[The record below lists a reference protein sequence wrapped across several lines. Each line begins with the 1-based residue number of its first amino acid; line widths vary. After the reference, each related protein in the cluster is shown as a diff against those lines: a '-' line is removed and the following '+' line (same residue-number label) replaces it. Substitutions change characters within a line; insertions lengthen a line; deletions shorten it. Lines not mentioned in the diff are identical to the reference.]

1 MASRGFVGEAP
12 AVGTTSPIKARVGTY
27 PSDNHSV
34 DDEIDDETIEVPRRP
49 MVRPVLSPLGD
60 LEDTAVPHAEELPRA
75 YSVSSPRVESPPVP
89 PPPALVE
96 PTPQSWRDEPSG
108 IVLTGEQR
116 TEDVST
122 KPYTRGEYDE
132 ATFNPQMFYRF
143 RIGRTVVWLDAVSYV
158 GRRPSSPR
166 IIYGQMPRL
175 VRVPSP
181 KQEVSST
188 HLELRQLG
196 ASVVL
201 TDMRSTNGS
210 IVFPPGG
217 EPRKLRQGESVV
229 ATPGSLVD
237 IGDGNVIEIL
247 SLQSKPP
254 ADGSAVRA
262 TAEGQ

>member
-1 MASRGFVGEAP
+1 M
-12 AVGTTSPIKARVGTY
+12 
-27 PSDNHSV
+27 
-34 DDEIDDETIEVPRRP
+34 DDEFDETITVPRRP
-49 MVRPVLSPLGD
+49 MVRPVVSPLGD
-60 LEDTAVPHAEELPRA
+60 LEDTDVPRREV
-75 YSVSSPRVESPPVP
+75 SVTSPPP
-89 PPPALVE
+89 LVE
-96 PTPQSWRDEPSG
+96 PVSRPRPDEPSG
-108 IVLTGEQR
+108 VELTAQADAPS
-116 TEDVST
+116 EDVST
-122 KPYTRGEYDE
+122 KPFTRSEID
-132 ATFNPQMFYRF
+132 ATASTAQQFYRF

-188 HLELRQLG
+188 HVEVRQLG

-210 IVFPPGG
+210 IVFPPTG

-229 ATPGSLVD
+229 ATPGTLVD

-247 SLQSKPP
+247 PQETRPNPDTIAPSS
-254 ADGSAVRA
+254 
-262 TAEGQ
+262 TEGQQ

>member
-1 MASRGFVGEAP
+1 
-12 AVGTTSPIKARVGTY
+12 
-27 PSDNHSV
+27 V
-34 DDEIDDETIEVPRRP
+34 DDEIDDNTITVPRRP
-49 MVRPVLSPLGD
+49 MVRPVVSPLGD
-60 LEDTAVPHAEELPRA
+60 LEDTAVPAAEELPRA
-75 YSVSSPRVESPPVP
+75 SAAP
-89 PPPALVE
+89 PPLVE
-96 PTPQSWRDEPSG
+96 PLARPRLDEPSG
-108 IVLTGEQR
+108 IELTAQ
-116 TEDVST
+116 TSHEDVST

-132 ATFNPQMFYRF
+132 ATFNPRAFYRF

-188 HLELRQLG
+188 HVELRQLG

-210 IVFPPGG
+210 IVFPPAG

-229 ATPGSLVD
+229 ATPGTLVD

-247 SLQSKPP
+247 PLASRPP
-254 ADGSAVRA
+254 SDGPS
-262 TAEGQ
+262 TAAGTEGQQ

>member
-1 MASRGFVGEAP
+1 MRRLVDKCPHGRAA
-12 AVGTTSPIKARVGTY
+12 A
-27 PSDNHSV
+27 DNRYV
-34 DDEIDDETIEVPRRP
+34 DDEIDDETIAVPRRS
-49 MVRPVLSPLGD
+49 MVRPVISPLGD
-60 LEDTAVPHAEELPRA
+60 LEDTAVPHAVELPRGL
-75 YSVSSPRVESPPVP
+75 PESPHDLAAP
-89 PPPALVE
+89 PPLVE
-96 PTPQSWRDEPSG
+96 PSARPRHLEHSG
-108 IVLTGEQR
+108 IELTAQIDP
-116 TEDVST
+116 EDVST
-122 KPYTRGEYDE
+122 RPFTRGEYDE
-132 ATFNPQMFYRF
+132 ATFNPRMFYRF

-181 KQEVSST
+181 RQEVSST
-188 HLELRQLG
+188 HIELRQLG

-229 ATPGSLVD
+229 ATPGTLVD

-247 SLQSKPP
+247 PLESRPP
-254 ADGSAVRA
+254 SDGPSPAA
-262 TAEGQ
+262 STEGQQ

>member
-1 MASRGFVGEAP
+1 
-12 AVGTTSPIKARVGTY
+12 
-27 PSDNHSV
+27 V
-34 DDEIDDETIEVPRRP
+34 DDEIDDETITVPRRP

-75 YSVSSPRVESPPVP
+75 QAWPPPLVEPAPPPR
-89 PPPALVE
+89 PPALVE
-96 PTPQSWRDEPSG
+96 PTAPPRPDEPSG
-108 IVLTGEQR
+108 IELTSESTRG
-116 TEDVST
+116 DVST
-122 KPYTRGEYDE
+122 RPYTRGEYDE

-188 HLELRQLG
+188 HVELRQLG

-229 ATPGSLVD
+229 ATPGTLVD

-247 SLQSKPP
+247 PLQSKPL
-254 ADGSAVRA
+254 ADGPTAGT
-262 TAEGQ
+262 TAEGKQ

>member
-1 MASRGFVGEAP
+1 MG
-12 AVGTTSPIKARVGTY
+12 
-27 PSDNHSV
+27 
-34 DDEIDDETIEVPRRP
+34 DEIDDETITVPRRP

-60 LEDTAVPHAEELPRA
+60 LEDTAIPRVEELPRA
-75 YSVSSPRVESPPVP
+75 KATP
-89 PPPALVE
+89 PPLVE
-96 PTPQSWRDEPSG
+96 PRSRPKRDEPSG
-108 IVLTGEQR
+108 IELTAEATQ
-116 TEDVST
+116 EDVST
-122 KPYTRGEYDE
+122 RPYTRGEYDE

-188 HLELRQLG
+188 HVELRQLG

-229 ATPGSLVD
+229 ATPGTLVD

-247 SLQSKPP
+247 PLQSRPVS
-254 ADGSAVRA
+254 DGPLAGTS
-262 TAEGQ
+262 TEG

>member
-1 MASRGFVGEAP
+1 
-12 AVGTTSPIKARVGTY
+12 
-27 PSDNHSV
+27 V
-34 DDEIDDETIEVPRRP
+34 DDELEDETVTVPRRS
-49 MVRPVLSPLGD
+49 MVRPVMPSLGD
-60 LEDTAVPHAEELPRA
+60 IEDTDVPGSHSFGENEDLGDIEDTDIPMRPAAV
-75 YSVSSPRVESPPVP
+75 VISPPP
-89 PPPALVE
+89 LVE
-96 PTPQSWRDEPSG
+96 PVVKPLNEVPSG
-108 IVLTGEQR
+108 IELTAEVR
-116 TEDVST
+116 SEDVST
-122 KPYTRGEYDE
+122 QPYTRGEYDE
-132 ATFNPQMFYRF
+132 ATFNPRLFFRF

-188 HLELRQLG
+188 HIELRQLG

-217 EPRKLRQGESVV
+217 DPRKLRQGESVV
-229 ATPGSLVD
+229 ATPGTLVD

-247 SLQSKPP
+247 TLQSRPP
-254 ADGSAVRA
+254 SDGQPAVPR
-262 TAEGQ
+262 TEGQQ